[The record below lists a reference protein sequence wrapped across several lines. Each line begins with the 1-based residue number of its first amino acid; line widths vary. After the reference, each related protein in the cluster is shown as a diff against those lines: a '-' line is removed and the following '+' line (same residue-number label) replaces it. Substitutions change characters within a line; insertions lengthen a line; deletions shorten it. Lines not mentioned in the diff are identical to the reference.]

1 MNRVSHNCGD
11 RRPAPAGWQQ
21 SAGCGAQRSFSL
33 SLSVSRLGE
42 TTNVDGLYDAELRTQ
57 GRTFDLETVSY
68 HEVTTRDLSAMDM
81 TAIHYAKKTTFPVW
95 MLSVLLCIDFYFI
108 VKKFNLSCQFVIVVF
123 NLESLESLQRLLSVR
138 RLVPSSDAQ
147 EIKNEMETHWLKKE
161 Y

>member
-1 MNRVSHNCGD
+1 MGERRVWKHRHN
-11 RRPAPAGWQQ
+11 
-21 SAGCGAQRSFSL
+21 CGAQRSFFL
-33 SLSVSRLGE
+33 PLSVSRLGCHE
-42 TTNVDGLYDAELRTQ
+42 GEATNVDGLYDAELRTQ